1 MKKKVLIFIEDGT
14 FTYDN
19 RVIQETNALLNAGW
33 AVTVISEKSNED
45 PYYRKVNENLHT
57 YFFPKPTARGTLGH
71 ILEHSISIVLGS
83 LLSFWIYLRHGF
95 SIFHACN
102 PMDILW
108 IIALP
113 YKILGVKF
121 IYDQHDL
128 CPELYLS
135 RGGSKKGLLYKI
147 LIYLEKCS
155 YNIADVVISTN
166 ESFKKIA
173 LKRGGVK
180 PQQVFVVRNGPNLEQ
195 FKPTKP
201 KIGLKRNGN
210 ILVGYL
216 GNMNPQDGVDC
227 LLEAAHEIVINRQYH
242 KIAFILIGGGS
253 VQMNLKQQSAELGLK
268 DYVKF
273 TGRLKPDDQMMSIL
287 SACDICVQPDLIN
300 PLNDKTTMCKAMEY
314 MALNKPVVAFDLLET
329 RVSCGDAATYVYENS
344 SVALADKIMELVD
357 DPEKRL
363 EMGSKGRSRI
373 KSKFSWSHSIP
384 NLLNAYELI
393 LKKCDF
399 LVSSD

>member
-19 RVIQETNALLNAGW
+19 RVIQEANALLNAGW
-33 AVTVISEKSNED
+33 TVTVISEKSNED
-45 PYYRKVNENLHT
+45 PYYRKFNKKLHT
-57 YFFPKPTARGTLGH
+57 YFFPKPTAKGILGH
-71 ILEHSISIVLGS
+71 IIEHSISLMLGS
-83 LLSFWIYLRHGF
+83 LLTFWIYLRHGF

-135 RGGSKKGLLYKI
+135 RRGSKKGLFYNI
-147 LIYLEKCS
+147 LIFLEKCS
-155 YNIADVVISTN
+155 YKIADVVISTN

-173 LKRGGVK
+173 IERGGVK
-180 PQQVFVVRNGPNLEQ
+180 PERVFVVRNGPNLEQ
-195 FKPTKP
+195 FKPTQP
-201 KIGLKRNGN
+201 KMGLKRNGN

-216 GNMNPQDGVDC
+216 GNMNPQDGIDC
-227 LLEAAHEIVINRQYH
+227 LLEAAYEIVRNRQYH

-253 VQMNLKQQSAELGLK
+253 VQMDLKQQSAELGLK

-273 TGRLKPDDQMMSIL
+273 TGRLKPDNEMMSIL
-287 SACDICVQPDLIN
+287 SACDICVQPDSIN

-344 SVALADKIMELVD
+344 PVALADKIMELVD
-357 DPEKRL
+357 DPDKRL

-399 LVSSD
+399 LRGRI